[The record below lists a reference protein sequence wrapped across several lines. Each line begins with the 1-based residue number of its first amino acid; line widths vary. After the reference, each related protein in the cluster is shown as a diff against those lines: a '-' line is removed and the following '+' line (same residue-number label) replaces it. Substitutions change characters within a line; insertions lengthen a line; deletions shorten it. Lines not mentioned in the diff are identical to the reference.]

1 MSPQGDD
8 RPPKRPEG
16 SKGSGKPEEPQKPG
30 ASGGSGKPEKGK
42 KPEYNVYGRS
52 GRGGQKRPAPQRK
65 KPPDKGEKPPYNVYR
80 SRPSL
85 RDRFGKPSLESI
97 RRESGGGSGGIRGFF
112 GRLTGGKRPWLRWIL
127 IFAVGWLLLSF
138 ITFAISAQI
147 QKGKLPQSAKDA
159 LLRAARRCWLAKT
172 SSSSA
177 GTAGGKTQH
186 NANGA
191 EGEGPPR
198 ADTIMVLHASLT
210 SFRKLSI
217 PRDSY
222 AAIPNCGEQKIN
234 ASLACNTRSTNG
246 NPAET
251 IKTVEDFLG
260 IDINHIIIV
269 DFDGFADFINTLGG
283 VTISDGGNPQHEV
296 RVGWGDVDGGK
307 KQGGVSLK
315 LPPGDVTLQ
324 GDKALAYA
332 RIRHNNC
339 DPSERDCYRAA
350 RQQAVLNGIK
360 DRLTSIT
367 RFPYNFIK
375 GPWMGWNAPRAFISD
390 MGGFTLPQVAIS
402 AILGGSGDTNVLG
415 GSGTTSDASPGPGGK
430 PGLPRQRLPGR
441 GQEAHRR
448 RPAARPRLHS
458 VLLVRTG
465 TGGRLVGAARVRL
478 LGAGVRG
485 ARSCSTMRS
494 RRPSTRT
501 PCSWSCSPSSRSR
514 IP

>member
-8 RPPKRPEG
+8 RPPKRPGGSEG
-16 SKGSGKPEEPQKPG
+16 GGTPGEPKKPG
-30 ASGGSGKPEKGK
+30 ASGGKGKPEKGK
-42 KPEYNVYGRS
+42 KPDYTVYGRS
-52 GRGGQKRPAPQRK
+52 GRGGQKRPTPQRK
-65 KPPDKGEKPPYNVYR
+65 KPAHKGEKPPYTVYR

-85 RDRFGKPSLESI
+85 RDRIRKPSLESI
-97 RRESGGGSGGIRGFF
+97 RRDSGGGGIRGFF

-127 IFAVGWLLLSF
+127 IVAVGWLLLSF

-159 LLRAARRCWLAKT
+159 LEGGPAVLAGQNILILGGDRR
-172 SSSSA
+172 
-177 GTAGGKTQH
+177 GKTQH
-186 NANGA
+186 NASGA

-260 IDINHIIIV
+260 IDINHIVIV

-283 VTISDGGNPQHEV
+283 VTITVPGNPDKKGV
-296 RVGWGDVDGGK
+296 AVCGDVDGGK
-307 KQGGVSLK
+307 SQGGVSLK
-315 LPPGDVTLQ
+315 LPPGDVTLE

-339 DPSERDCYRAA
+339 DPSEDDRDRAA

-375 GPWMGWNAPRAFISD
+375 GPWIGWNAPKAFISD
-390 MGGFTLPQVAIS
+390 MGGFTLPQLAIA
-402 AILGGSGDTNVLG
+402 AILGGSGETNVLG
-415 GSGTTSDASPGPGGK
+415 GSGASSDADVGPGGSLAYPDSVCLDAVK
-430 PGLPRQRLPGR
+430 QLIGGDPP
-441 GQEAHRR
+441 HD
-448 RPAARPRLHS
+448 PA
-458 VLLVRTG
+458 
-465 TGGRLVGAARVRL
+465 
-478 LGAGVRG
+478 
-485 ARSCSTMRS
+485 C
-494 RRPSTRT
+494 T
-501 PCSWSCSPSSRSR
+501 PPF
-514 IP
+514 

>member
-1 MSPQGDD
+1 MD
-8 RPPKRPEG
+8 
-16 SKGSGKPEEPQKPG
+16 
-30 ASGGSGKPEKGK
+30 
-42 KPEYNVYGRS
+42 
-52 GRGGQKRPAPQRK
+52 
-65 KPPDKGEKPPYNVYR
+65 
-80 SRPSL
+80 
-85 RDRFGKPSLESI
+85 SI
-97 RRESGGGSGGIRGFF
+97 RRDSGGRGGIRGFF

-159 LLRAARRCWLAKT
+159 LKGGPAVLAGQNILILGGDRR
-172 SSSSA
+172 
-177 GTAGGKTQH
+177 GKTQH

-234 ASLACNTRSTNG
+234 ASLACNTQSTNG

-251 IKTVEDFLG
+251 IKTVENFLG
-260 IDINHIIIV
+260 IDINHIVIV

-283 VTISDGGNPQHEV
+283 VTINVPDTNGKKDGAV
-296 RVGWGDVDGGK
+296 VCGDVDGGK

-315 LPPGDVTLQ
+315 LPPGDITLQ

-339 DPSERDCYRAA
+339 DPSEDDRDRAA
-350 RQQAVLNGIK
+350 RQQEVLNGIK

-375 GPWMGWNAPRAFISD
+375 GPWIGWNAPKAFISD
-390 MGGFTLPQVAIS
+390 MGGFTLPQVAIA
-402 AILGGSGDTNVLG
+402 AILGGNGATNVLG
-415 GSGTTSDASPGPGGK
+415 GSGGKSDATTGPGGSLAY
-430 PGLPRQRLPGR
+430 PD
-441 GQEAHRR
+441 
-448 RPAARPRLHS
+448 S
-458 VLLVRTG
+458 VCIDAVKT
-465 TGGRLVGAARVRL
+465 LVGGDPPHHPA
-478 LGAGVRG
+478 
-485 ARSCSTMRS
+485 CT
-494 RRPSTRT
+494 PSF
-501 PCSWSCSPSSRSR
+501 
-514 IP
+514 

>member
-8 RPPKRPEG
+8 RPPKRPGG
-16 SKGSGKPEEPQKPG
+16 SKGGGKPDEPQKPG
-30 ASGGSGKPEKGK
+30 ASGASGKPEKGK
-42 KPEYNVYGRS
+42 KPEYTVYGRG
-52 GRGGQKRPAPQRK
+52 GRGGEKKSGPQRK
-65 KPPDKGEKPPYNVYR
+65 KPAEKGGKPPYTVYR

-85 RDRFGKPSLESI
+85 RDRLRKPSLESI
-97 RRESGGGSGGIRGFF
+97 RRDSGGGGIRGFF

-159 LLRAARRCWLAKT
+159 LKGGPAVLAGQNILILGGDRR
-172 SSSSA
+172 
-177 GTAGGKTQH
+177 GKTQH
-186 NANGA
+186 NASGT

-283 VTISDGGNPQHEV
+283 VTIHVPGNPNKEGAV
-296 RVGWGDVDGGK
+296 VCGDVDGGK

-315 LPPGDVTLQ
+315 LPAGDVTLQ

-339 DPSERDCYRAA
+339 DPSEDDRDRAA

-360 DRLTSIT
+360 DRLTSVT
-367 RFPYNFIK
+367 RFPYNFLK
-375 GPWMGWNAPRAFISD
+375 GPWIGWNAPKAFISD
-390 MGGFTLPQVAIS
+390 MGGFTLPQVAIA
-402 AILGGSGDTNVLG
+402 AILGGSGETNVLG
-415 GSGTTSDASPGPGGK
+415 GSGGNSEATPGPGGSLAY
-430 PGLPRQRLPGR
+430 PD
-441 GQEAHRR
+441 
-448 RPAARPRLHS
+448 S
-458 VLLVRTG
+458 VCEDAVKELI
-465 TGGRLVGAARVRL
+465 GGDPPHDPK
-478 LGAGVRG
+478 
-485 ARSCSTMRS
+485 C
-494 RRPSTRT
+494 T
-501 PCSWSCSPSSRSR
+501 PPF
-514 IP
+514 